1 MIDYSNSNTGFSGPR
16 PTTLTVKT
24 NYFPLE
30 FDKNS
35 EWIQYRVEVVSAIRK
50 KNVDDEKKFLDF
62 EVIANP
68 QKDRPID
75 IERGSELSRRILRQ
89 LNQDLGNKFT
99 FDGSNTAYSPS
110 EFFEGDT
117 KTFKVK
123 VKRDCDQGEKDGD
136 LLVKNEYF
144 LVNFSKPIK
153 ILTSSLSDLEPVRRA
168 MDIIMKSAMV
178 TIGMKAFGRNPRAF
192 YFPEEMQPEVVN
204 SNLLSRMMQNVSYNR
219 YILQMKLYKCTHSF
233 LDHI

>member
-24 NYFPLE
+24 NYFPIE
-30 FDKNS
+30 VDKNS
-35 EWIQYRVEVVSAIRK
+35 KWIQYRVEVVPAIRRK
-50 KNVDDEKKFLDF
+50 KFDDEKKFLGF

-68 QKDRPID
+68 KRDRPID

-110 EFFEGDT
+110 EFFEGES
-117 KTFKVK
+117 KTFEVK
-123 VKRDCDQGEKDGD
+123 VKRDCDQGEKDED
-136 LLVKNEYF
+136 LLKNEYF
-144 LVNFSKPIK
+144 LISFSKPIK
-153 ILTSSLSDLEPVRRA
+153 LLTSSLSDLEPVRRA

-204 SNLLSRMMQNVSYNR
+204 SNLLSRMMQNVS
-219 YILQMKLYKCTHSF
+219 
-233 LDHI
+233 